1 MTSEAYEQY
10 RAYSNLRSK
19 LEKIQELIT
28 QLPTVVG
35 VSDYDYGTHVVL
47 PTKNELLKVIQKSY
61 DAINTAQEKL

>member
-10 RAYSNLRSK
+10 RAYSNLRSN

-28 QLPTVVG
+28 QLPIQVG
-35 VSDYDYGTHVVL
+35 VSNYYYGRHVVL
-47 PTKNELLKVIQKSY
+47 PIKNELLKVIQKGY

>member
-28 QLPTVVG
+28 QLPTQVG
-35 VSDYDYGTHVVL
+35 VSSYDYGRHVIL
-47 PTKNELLKVIQKSY
+47 PIKNELLKVIQKSY